1 MSKDKEQAPFIDLGG
16 KLKKLRQ
23 SQKESLAEA
32 AGAVELAEEELL
44 RIEQGVER
52 PSEEI
57 LMLLIKHFK
66 IVEEEAL
73 SLWELAGYDNDNDD
87 DDQSLHNHGLPKS
100 IVMTIAMDPRVM
112 YSDNIVINGNNNGV
126 IFTFLQSSGSST
138 LPALPI
144 SRIGMSRE
152 QAKSMLTILRD
163 TIECLDNYDAS
174 DNSSAGNKNGES
186 GESKKLP
193 PEVS

>member
-1 MSKDKEQAPFIDLGG
+1 MSKDREQAPFIDLGG

-57 LMLLIKHFK
+57 LVLLIRHFK
-66 IVEEEAL
+66 IVEDEAL
-73 SLWELAGYDNDNDD
+73 RLWELAGYDDEDD
-87 DDQSLHNHGLPKS
+87 TDGSQQNHGLPKS
-100 IVMTIAMDPRVM
+100 IVMTIAMDPRIM
-112 YSDNIVINGNNNGV
+112 YSDNIVINGNKNGV
-126 IFTFLQSSGSST
+126 VLTFLQSSGSST
-138 LPALPI
+138 IPAFPV

-152 QAKSMLTILRD
+152 QAKSMLSILRD
-163 TIECLDNYDAS
+163 TIECLDNYDAPGDASESS
-174 DNSSAGNKNGES
+174 DGGER
-186 GESKKLP
+186 KKLP
-193 PEVS
+193 PEAS